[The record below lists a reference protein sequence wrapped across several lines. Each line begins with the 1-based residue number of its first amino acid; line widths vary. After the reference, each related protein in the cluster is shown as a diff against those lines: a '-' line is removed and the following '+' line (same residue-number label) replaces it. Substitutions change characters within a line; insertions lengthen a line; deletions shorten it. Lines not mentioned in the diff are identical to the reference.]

1 MNPKVLFLSL
11 LGRSFAYIN
20 NPQQPDPNPS
30 QPLRA
35 WMCSGKTNA
44 ELVGKLA
51 SAGIV
56 KSPVVKRALLAVD
69 RRDYVPG
76 SMSASAYQDNPIPI
90 GRGQTIS
97 APHMHA
103 HCIEDL
109 LPSLKRASERN
120 PDEPLRVLD
129 VGLGS
134 GFLTAAFGR
143 LIQAKSDELKA
154 GAVYGI
160 DVIPELVE
168 AARSNMLKRDGDL
181 LDSGIVTLDVAD
193 GWHGYP
199 RGSPYHAIHV
209 GAAAATLPTD
219 LMLQLAVGGT
229 MVIPVGPDGGTQYL
243 YQVERVGNR
252 GGVVGTDDDAKVKG
266 YREEDYQMR
275 RVLGVRY
282 VPLVRKD

>member
-1 MNPKVLFLSL
+1 
-11 LGRSFAYIN
+11 
-20 NPQQPDPNPS
+20 
-30 QPLRA
+30 
-35 WMCSGKTNA
+35 MCSGKTNA

-51 SAGIV
+51 SAGII
-56 KSPVVKRALLAVD
+56 KSPIVKRALLAVD
-69 RRDYVPG
+69 RRDYVPA
-76 SMSASAYQDNPIPI
+76 SRSDSAYQDNPIPI

-120 PDEPLRVLD
+120 PDEPLRILD

-134 GFLTAAFGR
+134 GYLAAAFGR
-143 LIQAKSDELKA
+143 LVQAKSDELKA
-154 GAVYGI
+154 GEVYGI

-168 AARSNMLKRDGDL
+168 AARSNILKRDGDL
-181 LDSGIVTLDVAD
+181 LDSGIVTVAVAD
-193 GWHGYP
+193 GWRGYP
-199 RGSPYHAIHV
+199 QGSPYHAIHV
-209 GAAAATLPTD
+209 GAAAATFPTD
-219 LMLQLAVGGT
+219 LMLQLAVGGA

-243 YQVERVGNR
+243 YQVDRVGNL
-252 GGVVGTDDDAKVKG
+252 GGVVGADDDAEEKG